1 MGQIKNIKLHI
12 VTDIKNCLNTQNMS
26 FTTNTV
32 LVLLVLVSF
41 SLAKPPGK
49 PPGDDEATVEAQ
61 TPKKEIKPVATKV
74 EPTKPPEVKNEP
86 KHEEPKQEATKHE
99 EPKHEE
105 PKHEEP
111 KHEEPKYEEPK
122 HEEPKHEEP
131 KHEEP

>member
-32 LVLLVLVSF
+32 LVLLLLVSC

-49 PPGDDEATVEAQ
+49 PPAEDEATVVAE

-74 EPTKPPEVKNEP
+74 EPAKPPEA
-86 KHEEPKQEATKHE
+86 KHEPKHE

-111 KHEEPKYEEPK
+111 KHEEPI

-131 KHEEP
+131 KHVE